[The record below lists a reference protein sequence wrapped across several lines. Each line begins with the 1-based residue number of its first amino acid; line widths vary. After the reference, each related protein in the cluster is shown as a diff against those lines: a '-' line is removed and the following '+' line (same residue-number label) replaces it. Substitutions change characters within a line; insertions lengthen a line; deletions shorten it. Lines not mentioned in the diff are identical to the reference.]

1 MTAGA
6 ADPGEPPFFSLASHQ
21 SFRFS
26 FLGYNAKS
34 TFVLS
39 LVSVV
44 KGSHWAHSPSPW
56 SLMTLSALSALA
68 TGALSALSMFCMFCA
83 TAKNALSTLG
93 VLMTFIIDVWN
104 KKVSQNSNIPT
115 EIINGNGDIFA
126 ECLCSNVSG
135 LIKSSTFPS
144 YLKVEDIAPIH
155 KKGNI

>member
-1 MTAGA
+1 M
-6 ADPGEPPFFSLASHQ
+6 
-21 SFRFS
+21 SFYF
-26 FLGYNAKS
+26 KE
-34 TFVLS
+34 
-39 LVSVV
+39 VSIEDIQ
-44 KGSHWAHSPSPW
+44 KEI
-56 SLMTLSALSALA
+56 LKL
-68 TGALSALSMFCMFCA
+68 
-83 TAKNALSTLG
+83 
-93 VLMTFIIDVWN
+93 DN